1 MPESGLLANIASVKY
16 RHSIVMGQ
24 FLSLKDMLKLLIS
37 YCSKNSQKNTSWCVN
52 MLNETLILCFAIIF
66 QANPPKLG
74 LENSTLKR
82 RFLTCC
88 YNMSFFTFTQ
98 DCTKLQKQ
106 QWEALKRHSISDSFH
121 YDANNSLI
129 LLSNLSQQ
137 QRKIQISDI
146 APDDQIKPLARFIYA
161 VLLAP
166 KQTDSIVV
174 SLSPLLEMLADQNTF
189 LDALDTL
196 TILLKKLDIT
206 DIEAQYHEVVE
217 IVLDKLRTIKHVIET
232 PVVYLLKIIALKFKT
247 TEHQLWFI
255 KHLIG
260 MLKDS
265 KKTFCTS
272 VLITLGSWIP
282 TLNEMAVQLI
292 IVQVSALFEGKNI
305 KVFCD
310 ILEDLNSSLYKTRLA
325 PLLIAQLKQ
334 NKVKHIT
341 NCFLLRLNH
350 ADPTVVQ
357 YPATK
362 NTIVALASQLDT
374 ASLLEWIVEVFKDFE
389 RNELHYVTAL
399 SMTIELVQV
408 VEKND
413 LLERI
418 TDLLLT
424 HIEMSQPWVVNKAD
438 PSQVCQLIERFE
450 PTDAKKYTDRI
461 LALIEKHPSS
471 KGVASFSVR
480 YMILILI
487 SKFEMEDCLLW
498 IKRLAI
504 TIHPGDFM
512 AIHDIDCFWK
522 RWIITVK
529 STDIQRLIE
538 HIFAMLNDTRP
549 MVDYC
554 GLCMLK
560 QVIEKLEIVPKEIWQ
575 WVPILLKKLSEQNNW
590 SSHVVLDIFL
600 ALINQLEAVE
610 LEQCLLLIF
619 DHAEAKYQ
627 ENNPLFRVID
637 AIILRRPHLSAI
649 ENKQVSAF
657 SLKQCEFKEARFDDQ
672 IFRYLAKWGPKLDA
686 TLYPS
691 LAYDLLKALEDSVP
705 NDILPG
711 VLYAINVW
719 MPTFSHIEIKRLDA
733 ILLLI
738 MNDSP
743 YIYTADFCEQ
753 IFSLFHRML
762 ELNNS
767 EIPLYDRITF
777 LLSLLRG
784 RPTVRLVLKLH
795 PTLFLLISKLEA
807 NDSKLLMDS
816 VLEQLNAPELSQ
828 REFAVLKTMGIF
840 PFIGQEITPW
850 ITALIKLLKDVHP
863 INLNTLL
870 DVISLFTPSMRE
882 QDAIWVVSELAS
894 YFNHTNKSLQ
904 RLSFDAIHFIISYH
918 PKYDYQLNNMSDSLE
933 KFFITLML
941 DMAKIADKEIS
952 NTSVLTATI

>member
-1 MPESGLLANIASVKY
+1 MPESGLLANIATVKY
-16 RHSIVMGQ
+16 RHSIAMGQ

-37 YCSKNSQKNTSWCVN
+37 SCSKNSLKDTSWCVN
-52 MLNETLILCFAIIF
+52 MLNETLMLCFAIIF
-66 QANPPKLG
+66 EANPPRFDRK
-74 LENSTLKR
+74 NRTLKR
-82 RFLTCC
+82 KFLTSCH
-88 YNMSFFTFTQ
+88 NMSFFTFTQ
-98 DCTKLQKQ
+98 DYTKLQNQ
-106 QWEALKRHSISDSFH
+106 QWAALKRYNISDLFY
-121 YDANNSLI
+121 YDASNSLI
-129 LLSNLSQQ
+129 LLDYLSQK

-146 APDDQIKPLARFIYA
+146 ALDDQIKPLAHSVYDI
-161 VLLAP
+161 LLAP

-174 SLSPLLEMLADQNTF
+174 SLSPLLEMLSDKNRF

-196 TILLKKLDIT
+196 IILLDKLDIT
-206 DIEAQYHEVVE
+206 DIEAQYHEVVW
-217 IVLDKLRTIKHVIET
+217 IVLNTLRTIEHAIET
-232 PVVYLLKIIALKFKT
+232 PVVRLLKIIVLKFKT

-255 KHLIG
+255 EHLIG
-260 MLKDS
+260 MLEDS
-265 KKTFCTS
+265 KRTFCTS
-272 VLITLGSWIP
+272 VLITLGTWIP
-282 TLNEMAVQLI
+282 KLNERAVQLI
-292 IVQVSALFEGKNI
+292 IVQVSALFEEENI
-305 KVFCD
+305 EAFCD

-325 PLLIAQLKQ
+325 NLLIAQLKQ

-341 NCFLLRLNH
+341 DCFLLRINH
-350 ADPTVVQ
+350 TDPTHT
-357 YPATK
+357 TK
-362 NTIVALASQLDT
+362 NAIVALAPQLDT

-408 VEKND
+408 VERND

-424 HIEMSQPWVVNKAD
+424 HIEMSQPWVVKAD

-450 PTDAKKYTDRI
+450 PTDAKKCTDRI
-461 LALIEKHPSS
+461 LALIEKHPSP
-471 KGVASFSVR
+471 KGLDSWSVR

-504 TIHPGDFM
+504 TIHPRDFI

-538 HIFAMLNDTRP
+538 HIFAMLNDTRL
-549 MVDYC
+549 MIDYC

-575 WVPILLKKLSEQNNW
+575 WVPISLKRLSEQDDRR
-590 SSHVVLDIFL
+590 SSAVLDIFL
-600 ALINQLEAVE
+600 ALINQLKEVE
-610 LEQCLLLIF
+610 LEQCLLFIF
-619 DHAEAKYQ
+619 DHVEADYR
-627 ENNPLFRVID
+627 ENNYLFQVID
-637 AIILRRPHLSAI
+637 AIILRRPKLSAI

-657 SLKQCEFKEARFDDQ
+657 LLKQCEFTRARFDDK

-691 LAYDLLKALEDSVP
+691 LADYCLNVLERSVP
-705 NDILPG
+705 GEILPS

-719 MPTFSHIEIKRLDA
+719 MPAFSDIEIKRLDA

-738 MNDSP
+738 MNNNP
-743 YIYTADFCEQ
+743 YIYLAGFYEQ
-753 IFSLFHRML
+753 IFSLFHSML
-762 ELNNS
+762 ELSNS
-767 EIPLYDRITF
+767 EIPLYDRLTF

-784 RPTVRLVLKLH
+784 HLPVHLVLKLH

-807 NDSKLLMDS
+807 NDIKLLMDS

-828 REFAVLKTMGIF
+828 RESALLKTMGIF
-840 PFIGQEITPW
+840 PLIGQEITPW
-850 ITALIKLLKDVHP
+850 ITALIKLLKDEQP
-863 INLNTLL
+863 PNLNTLL
-870 DVISLFTPSMRE
+870 EVISLFIPSMRE
-882 QDAIWVVSELAS
+882 QDAIWVVTELAS
-894 YFNHTNKSLQ
+894 YFNHTNKSRQEL
-904 RLSFDAIHFIISYH
+904 LFDVIHFIISYH

-941 DMAKIADKEIS
+941 DMVKIADKEIS